1 MASDTVFSMVANR
14 LTSPASKRRTITE
27 WLSSVALPTGVNPPG
42 LDQCYRAIDTVSEA
56 KDATEAHLYSQL
68 CNLTNLDLRLVCYD
82 ITSSYFETIAVGQRR
97 FHPSPSATA
106 GTTVPTGP
114 RS

>member
-1 MASDTVFSMVANR
+1 MVANR

-27 WLSSVALPTGVNPPG
+27 WLSSVALPAGVRPPG

-56 KDATEAHLYSQL
+56 RDATEAHLYSQL

-82 ITSSYFETIAVGQRR
+82 ITSSYFETVAVGQTR
-97 FHPSPSATA
+97 FSSLVSATA
-106 GTTVPTGP
+106 GTTDQTGP

>member
-1 MASDTVFSMVANR
+1 VR
-14 LTSPASKRRTITE
+14 
-27 WLSSVALPTGVNPPG
+27 PPG

-56 KDATEAHLYSQL
+56 RDATEAHLYSQL

-82 ITSSYFETIAVGQRR
+82 ITSSYFETVAVGQTR
-97 FHPSPSATA
+97 FSSLVSATA
-106 GTTVPTGP
+106 GTTDQTGP